1 VLHFI
6 LADLVRN
13 RVGVVILVVLVAL
26 ATALGV
32 AVTLQERALRLGSAR
47 AAAPFDLVVGAPGSE
62 TQLVLSSVFLQPAP
76 LPLLKPQVL
85 AALRADP
92 RVEAAVP
99 VGFGD
104 FIETHAIVGTTTD
117 AIAMF
122 GGLSEGTGFDHL
134 GDAVAGAGVPR
145 AVGSTFRPF
154 HGNAGE
160 AGEVHAHMEYRI
172 TGRLAPTGTPWDRA
186 ILVPI
191 EAVWDVHADH
201 GDGEAWEDGH
211 AHEETQVDGHGHD
224 HAHDDGHDHDHNHEG
239 EIAARPVDET
249 KLAGSDNP
257 GVPAI
262 VVKPRSIA
270 DAYNL
275 RLEYRAGDATLAVF
289 PAEVLTRLYGTLGD
303 ARQVLVLVAAGAQA
317 LVAAAIL
324 MVVAVHVLQRRRQ
337 IGALRAFGA
346 PRAVVLAIVWLEAFA
361 VLLAGL
367 LLGFAVGYAA
377 ARFLSAKLGAA
388 SGVAMPVEFH
398 AADAWLLL
406 AFLVAAAAVTLLP
419 AFLAYRQTPAQAL
432 RA

>member
-1 VLHFI
+1 
-6 LADLVRN
+6 
-13 RVGVVILVVLVAL
+13 
-26 ATALGV
+26 
-32 AVTLQERALRLGSAR
+32 
-47 AAAPFDLVVGAPGSE
+47 
-62 TQLVLSSVFLQPAP
+62 
-76 LPLLKPQVL
+76 
-85 AALRADP
+85 
-92 RVEAAVP
+92 
-99 VGFGD
+99 
-104 FIETHAIVGTTTD
+104 
-117 AIAMF
+117 
-122 GGLSEGTGFDHL
+122 
-134 GDAVAGAGVPR
+134 
-145 AVGSTFRPF
+145 
-154 HGNAGE
+154 
-160 AGEVHAHMEYRI
+160 MEYRI

-201 GDGEAWEDGH
+201 GDGEADHDGAE
-211 AHEETQVDGHGHD
+211 AHDHGHD
-224 HAHDDGHDHDHNHEG
+224 HAHGHDHGHDHDHEG

-249 KLAGSDNP
+249 KLADGDNP

-303 ARQVLVLVAAGAQA
+303 ARQVLALVAAGAQA

-361 VLLAGL
+361 VLLVGL
-367 LLGFAVGYAA
+367 VLGFAVGYAA
-377 ARFLSAKLGAA
+377 ARVLSAKLGAA
-388 SGVAMPVEFH
+388 SGIAMPVEFH
-398 AADAWLLL
+398 AADVRLLL
-406 AFLVAAAAVTLLP
+406 AFLIAAAVVTLLP

>member
-1 VLHFI
+1 
-6 LADLVRN
+6 
-13 RVGVVILVVLVAL
+13 
-26 ATALGV
+26 
-32 AVTLQERALRLGSAR
+32 
-47 AAAPFDLVVGAPGSE
+47 
-62 TQLVLSSVFLQPAP
+62 
-76 LPLLKPQVL
+76 
-85 AALRADP
+85 
-92 RVEAAVP
+92 
-99 VGFGD
+99 
-104 FIETHAIVGTTTD
+104 
-117 AIAMF
+117 MF

-134 GDAVAGAGVPR
+134 GDAVAGAQVPR

-160 AGEVHAHMEYRI
+160 AGEVHAEMEYRI

-201 GDGEAWEDGH
+201 GDGEADHDGAE
-211 AHEETQVDGHGHD
+211 AHDHGHD
-224 HAHDDGHDHDHNHEG
+224 HAHGHDHGHDHDHEG

-249 KLAGSDNP
+249 KLADGDNP

-303 ARQVLVLVAAGAQA
+303 ARQVLALVAAGAQA

-361 VLLAGL
+361 VLLVGL
-367 LLGFAVGYAA
+367 VLGFAVGYAA
-377 ARFLSAKLGAA
+377 ARVLSAKLGAA
-388 SGVAMPVEFH
+388 SGIAMPVEFH
-398 AADAWLLL
+398 AADVRLLL
-406 AFLVAAAAVTLLP
+406 AFLIAAAVVTLLP

>member
-1 VLHFI
+1 MLHFI
-6 LADLVRN
+6 LADLMRN
-13 RVGVVILVVLVAL
+13 RVGVAILVVLVAL

-47 AAAPFDLVVGAPGSE
+47 AAAPFDLVIGAPGSE

-76 LPLLKPQVL
+76 LPLLRPQVL

-104 FIETHAIVGTTTD
+104 FIETHPIVGTTTE

-134 GDAVAGAGVPR
+134 GDAVAGAQVAR

-160 AGEVHAHMEYRI
+160 AGEVHAEMEYRI

-191 EAVWDVHADH
+191 QAVWDVHADH
-201 GDGEAWEDGH
+201 GDGEAGEEEGH
-211 AHEETQVDGHGHD
+211 DHD
-224 HAHDDGHDHDHNHEG
+224 HAHDHDHGHDHDHEG
-239 EIAARPVDET
+239 EAAARPVDET
-249 KLAGSDNP
+249 KLADSDNP

-303 ARQVLVLVAAGAQA
+303 ARQVLALVAAGAQA

-346 PRAVVLAIVWLEAFA
+346 PRAVVLAIVWLEAFT

-367 LLGFAVGYAA
+367 VLGFAIGYAA

-398 AADAWLLL
+398 AGDVRLLL
-406 AFLVAAAAVTLLP
+406 AFLIAAAVVTLLP

>member
-1 VLHFI
+1 MLHFI

-13 RVGVVILVVLVAL
+13 RVGVAILVVLVAL

-104 FIETHAIVGTTTD
+104 FIETHPIVGTTSD

-134 GDAVAGAGVPR
+134 GDAVAGAQVPR

-160 AGEVHAHMEYRI
+160 AGEVHAEMEYRI

-191 EAVWDVHADH
+191 QAVWDVHADH
-201 GDGEAWEDGH
+201 GDGEADHDAEEAHGH
-211 AHEETQVDGHGHD
+211 DHDHGHGHD
-224 HAHDDGHDHDHNHEG
+224 HDHEG
-239 EIAARPVDET
+239 EAAGRPVDET

-303 ARQVLVLVAAGAQA
+303 ARQVLALVAAGAQA

-367 LLGFAVGYAA
+367 LLGFAIGYAA

-388 SGVAMPVEFH
+388 SGIAMPVEFH
-398 AADAWLLL
+398 AADVRLLL
-406 AFLVAAAAVTLLP
+406 VFLAAAALVTLLP